1 LVTKRD
7 RYDCIICGCRRG
19 KSRDSVQYGDRVR
32 GGVDDDYLL
41 LPSRHSCRGWL
52 SVTELS
58 DKSQRCQA
66 QLEHLALVSL
76 NTSGKVNIPLRNGED
91 GISSNF
97 RAEPHDD
104 VCDAPYD

>member
-66 QLEHLALVSL
+66 QLEHLALVVDTL
-76 NTSGKVNIPLRNGED
+76 CQAHQPGFPEHLRE
-91 GISSNF
+91 S
-97 RAEPHDD
+97 
-104 VCDAPYD
+104 